1 MNLSATDLEV
11 QPDFQNFFFDSLN
24 LSHNRLTSLNID
36 AFPRGLK
43 HLDLGGNMLYSD
55 SLPNTFPDSLES
67 LDLRKNPFSTL
78 REIIE
83 FPSQLKQL
91 NLHQTNL
98 DTLEGFDC
106 DSVERLKLYRTHLKI
121 LMNLPRRLL
130 HLEAYSSRIRLLPN
144 RLPSNLRVLDVSR
157 NEIQFAGLPRHWG
170 ESLQELYLSEN
181 AIERFP
187 LHLPDSL
194 RILHLSA
201 NKLTEIPD
209 KLPHH
214 LEILCL
220 NDNQLRKLPMTSRV
234 KPLRFVNVSRNQ
246 LTGDVFN
253 ENLRV
258 RWAVVFQ
265 EDDNWNEFPH
275 KRSVPKIQKKWRLY
289 RMQKRLRTWLRISK
303 IKEEL
308 FQVSMMPER
317 VWQTDVISPE
327 WKRL

>member
-1 MNLSATDLEV
+1 
-11 QPDFQNFFFDSLN
+11 
-24 LSHNRLTSLNID
+24 
-36 AFPRGLK
+36 
-43 HLDLGGNMLYSD
+43 MLWSD

-78 REIIE
+78 REIQE

-91 NLHQTNL
+91 LLHQTNL

-106 DSVERLKLYRTHLKI
+106 DSVERLILHHTNLKI

-144 RLPSNLRVLDVSR
+144 RLPSNLRILDVSR
-157 NEIQFAGLPRHWG
+157 NDIRFAGLPRYWG
-170 ESLQELYLSEN
+170 ESLQELYLNEN
-181 AIERFP
+181 NLERFP
-187 LHLPDSL
+187 VDLPDSL

-201 NKLTEIPD
+201 NKLTEIPS

-220 NDNQLRKLPMTSRV
+220 NNNQLRKLPMTSRV

-246 LTGDVFN
+246 LAEDVFS
-253 ENLRV
+253 ENLRL

-265 EDDNWNEFPH
+265 EEENWNEFPH
-275 KRSVPKIQKKWRLY
+275 KRSVPKIQKRWRLY
-289 RMQKRLRTWLRISK
+289 QMKNRLRTWLRVSK
-303 IKEEL
+303 IKDEL

-327 WKRL
+327 WTRL